1 MPWVPE
7 TSELGPYGELQTFS
21 NSIQYYTEDA
31 GVVDPVTGESGA
43 STIVYYTV
51 RIIPLES
58 KPDTISITVGDPA
71 TISGYFKRVFN
82 DQIQYRNFNNEI
94 KTITTDENN
103 GAWDKLKLVKPDIK
117 QITSFQ
123 PDSNRNIIKSYRA
136 EAYSPQTPN
145 VVVSSNT
152 YTINIRDRNWTPGQ
166 LELKELVAYTTV
178 LDKIRYQENNNNDTD
193 APLNNWYSN
202 DGNKIVWNNN
212 AGQKVEWKNNV

>member
-7 TSELGPYGELQTFS
+7 TSELGPYGELQNFS
-21 NSIQYYTEDA
+21 NSIQYYTEESGA
-31 GVVDPVTGESGA
+31 VDPVTGQSGA
-43 STIVYYTV
+43 STIVYYNV
-51 RIIPLES
+51 RIIPEES
-58 KPDTISITVGDPA
+58 KPDTVSITSGDPA

-103 GAWDKLKLVKPDIK
+103 GAWDKLNLVKSDIK
-117 QITSFQ
+117 EISSFQ

-145 VVVSSNT
+145 IVISSAT

-166 LELKELVAYTTV
+166 LALKELVSYTISNR
-178 LDKIRYQENNNNDTD
+178 K
-193 APLNNWYSN
+193 PL
-202 DGNKIVWNNN
+202 
-212 AGQKVEWKNNV
+212 